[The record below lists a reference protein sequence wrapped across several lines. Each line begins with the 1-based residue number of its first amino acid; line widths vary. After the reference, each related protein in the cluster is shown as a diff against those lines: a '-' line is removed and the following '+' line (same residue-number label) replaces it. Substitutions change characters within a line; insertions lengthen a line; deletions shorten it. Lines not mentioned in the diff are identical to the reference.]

1 MAKISRAQ
9 RVAEVE
15 RLRAKGATNAE
26 TASAMGVSHGYVRHW

>member
-1 MAKISRAQ
+1 MAKISRAE

-15 RLRAKGATNAE
+15 RLRALGATNAE